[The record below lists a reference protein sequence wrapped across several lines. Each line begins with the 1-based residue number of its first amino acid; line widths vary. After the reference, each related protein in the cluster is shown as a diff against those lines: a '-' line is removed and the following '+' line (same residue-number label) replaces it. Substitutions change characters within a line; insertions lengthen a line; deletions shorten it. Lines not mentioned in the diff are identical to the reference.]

1 MGKIKFTP
9 EKKIEIIEAYK
20 SGKVA
25 YSQLQD
31 VYGMNRDEIYRW
43 ISKYEANGIE
53 AFVSGNRRYSKEF
66 KIHCIEEYLSG
77 IGSVDDIVAK
87 YNISN
92 REVLRKWIQRYNANK
107 ELKDYDPKR
116 EVYMANARRKTTP
129 EERKEIA
136 AYCITHNKDYKGT
149 AFLTA
154 KSTVGLKSI
163 SPMGKKVLW
172 TGVVIIRQMM
182 RWTSWNAFE
191 ERIFA

>member
-1 MGKIKFTP
+1 
-9 EKKIEIIEAYK
+9 
-20 SGKVA
+20 
-25 YSQLQD
+25 
-31 VYGMNRDEIYRW
+31 MNRGEIYRW
-43 ISKYEANGIE
+43 ISKYEANGID

-77 IGSVDDIVAK
+77 IGSLDDIVSK

-92 REVLRKWIQRYNANK
+92 KEVLRKWIQRYNANK

-116 EVYMANARRKTTP
+116 KVYMANARRKTTL
-129 EERKEIA
+129 EERKGIA
-136 AYCITHNKDYKGT
+136 AYCIIIRTPRERLHFT

-172 TGVVIIRQMM
+172 TGVVIIRRMM
-182 RWTSWNAFE
+182 RWTRWNASWSCSN
-191 ERIFA
+191 